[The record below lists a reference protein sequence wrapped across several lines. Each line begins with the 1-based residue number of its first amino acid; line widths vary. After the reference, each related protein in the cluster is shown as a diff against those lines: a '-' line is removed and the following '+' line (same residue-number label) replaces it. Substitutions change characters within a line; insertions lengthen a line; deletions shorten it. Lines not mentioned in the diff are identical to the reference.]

1 MLLGASLLAGATT
14 AFCGP
19 VAFIGIAVPH
29 LAYLLFKTTNHRV
42 LLPGAALYGVALA
55 LLGGLFPAS
64 VPLNAVLSLVGVP
77 VILWVLV
84 RGSGAR
90 L

>member
-1 MLLGASLLAGATT
+1 LTGAST

-42 LLPGAALYGVALA
+42 LLPASFLCGSVLAMVA
-55 LLGGLFPAS
+55 GLFPAGI
-64 VPLNAVLSLVGVP
+64 PLNAVLSLVGVP
-77 VILWVLV
+77 VILYVIV
-84 RGSGAR
+84 RGAKYE
-90 L
+90 